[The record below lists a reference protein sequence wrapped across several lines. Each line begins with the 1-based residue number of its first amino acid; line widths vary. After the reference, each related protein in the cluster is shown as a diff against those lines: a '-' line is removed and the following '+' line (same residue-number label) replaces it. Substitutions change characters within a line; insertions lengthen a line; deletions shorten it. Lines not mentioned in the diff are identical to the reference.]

1 MLLLSIISIALMVER
16 WLFFFRT
23 KINGE
28 DLAVGLD
35 EQLRAR
41 NLQGAWQLVKD
52 THTYSIEAAVVA
64 AGLIALRNGAH
75 AASEA
80 MLSVKARMR
89 PTLDANLSIL
99 ATIGSNAP
107 FVGLLGTVLGIINA
121 AHELTADTA
130 QNNPNAVMGGV
141 FEALVAT
148 AVGFF
153 VAIPAVVA
161 YNLFQR
167 SVRKRLADVDSLAHL
182 ILATARSDGKPSAP
196 PAANTPYE
204 GRIMAATP
212 GYSDEDDGPLSGIN
226 VTPLVDV
233 TLVLLIVFMITVPAI
248 VGSARVKINVPETTA
263 VPADSEQI
271 DAHLFAQERRRRAG
285 QCSILTITRSMKPA

>member
-1 MLLLSIISIALMVER
+1 MLTSLFLRLTYVGAEWVLWILLLLSIISIALMVER
-16 WLFFFRT
+16 WLYFFRT
-23 KINGE
+23 RINTDE
-28 DLAVGLD
+28 LAAGLD

-41 NLQGAWQLVKD
+41 NLQAAWQLVKD
-52 THTYSIEAAVVA
+52 THTQSIESAVVA

-89 PTLDANLSIL
+89 PALDANLSIL

-121 AHELTADTA
+121 AHELTGENAA
-130 QNNPNAVMGGV
+130 NNPNAVMSGV

-148 AVGFF
+148 AVGLF

-167 SVRKRLADVDSLAHL
+167 QVRKRLADVDSLAHL
-182 ILATARSDGKPSAP
+182 VLATARSETR
-196 PAANTPYE
+196 PAAPTAAGTPT
-204 GRIMAATP
+204 R
-212 GYSDEDDGPLSGIN
+212 
-226 VTPLVDV
+226 
-233 TLVLLIVFMITVPAI
+233 
-248 VGSARVKINVPETTA
+248 VG
-263 VPADSEQI
+263 
-271 DAHLFAQERRRRAG
+271 
-285 QCSILTITRSMKPA
+285 

>member
-1 MLLLSIISIALMVER
+1 LSIISIALMVER
-16 WLFFFRT
+16 WMYFYRT
-23 KINGE
+23 RIDSD
-28 DLAVGLD
+28 DLAAKLD

-52 THTYSIEAAVVA
+52 THTQSIESAVVA

-89 PTLDANLSIL
+89 PALDANLSVL
-99 ATIGSNAP
+99 ATIGNNAP

-121 AHELTADTA
+121 AHELTADTTS
-130 QNNPNAVMGGV
+130 NNPNAVMSGV

-148 AVGFF
+148 AVGLF

-167 SVRKRLADVDSLAHL
+167 SVRKRIADVDSLAHL
-182 ILATARSDGKPSAP
+182 ILATARSEGKPAAGPGAP
-196 PAANTPYE
+196 APAPS
-204 GRIMAATP
+204 R
-212 GYSDEDDGPLSGIN
+212 
-226 VTPLVDV
+226 
-233 TLVLLIVFMITVPAI
+233 
-248 VGSARVKINVPETTA
+248 VG
-263 VPADSEQI
+263 
-271 DAHLFAQERRRRAG
+271 
-285 QCSILTITRSMKPA
+285 